1 MGVLRVLS
9 TRLDVTEIEVTE
21 VDVTPSA
28 SSAIEL
34 GEVAAH
40 E

>member
-1 MGVLRVLS
+1 MGVLRIGGAGF
-9 TRLDVTEIEVTE
+9 DVAEIEVTE
-21 VDVTPSA
+21 VNVTPCA
-28 SSAIEL
+28 GCAIEL